1 MTAPE
6 LTLFCLVSFLF
17 LCVGVVGGWGLKSY
31 LDNMLPSRL
40 GVLHQEFFDEDGN
53 VIADEVVSLRLESG
67 FLEEFQEEYR
77 GLFDEDD
84 DDDDD
89 DDDDEK

>member
-31 LDNMLPSRL
+31 LDNMLPSRM
-40 GVLHQEFFDEDGN
+40 GVLHQEFFDENGN

-67 FLEEFQEEYR
+67 FIEDFQEEY
-77 GLFDEDD
+77 GSLFDEEDEDD
-84 DDDDD
+84 DDED
-89 DDDDEK
+89 

>member
-17 LCVGVVGGWGLKSY
+17 LCVGVVGGWGIKSY
-31 LDNMLPSRL
+31 LDKMIPAKL
-40 GVLHQEFFDEDGN
+40 GILHQEFFDEDGN
-53 VIADEVVSLRLESG
+53 IIADEVVSLRIEPG
-67 FLEEFQEEYR
+67 FIEEFQEDYG
-77 GLFDEDD
+77 GLFDDG

>member
-31 LDNMLPSRL
+31 LDDMLPAKL
-40 GVLHQEFFDEDGN
+40 GTLHQEFFDENGN
-53 VIADEVVSLRLESG
+53 VIADEVVSLRIESG
-67 FLEEFQEEYR
+67 FIEEFQEDYR
-77 GLFDEDD
+77 GLFSDDDEDD
-84 DDDDD
+84 DDDEED
-89 DDDDEK
+89 